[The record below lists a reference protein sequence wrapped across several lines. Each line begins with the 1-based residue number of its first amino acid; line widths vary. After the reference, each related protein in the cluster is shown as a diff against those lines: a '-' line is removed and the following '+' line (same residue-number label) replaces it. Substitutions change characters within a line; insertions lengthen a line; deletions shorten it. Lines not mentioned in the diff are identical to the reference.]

1 VRERST
7 SPARRA
13 IVEGV
18 AELLERKEFKLLEA
32 GVRMAG
38 GHVVDRF
45 PSRSP
50 SVRTVTVSVATL
62 NVPTGREVS
71 KVSVEATY
79 YR

>member
-7 SPARRA
+7 SRARRA
-13 IVEGV
+13 IVEDV

-32 GVRMAG
+32 RVRMAG
-38 GHVVDRF
+38 GHVVDRI
-45 PSRSP
+45 P
-50 SVRTVTVSVATL
+50 SVRKVTVSVATL